1 MSFNLFG
8 PATKSD
14 IRVGYIDPER
24 GFVGNLTVYEAN
36 KYAKLNPGTTFIFRR
51 RDKIQYMN
59 INGVNALTAKDLLPS
74 NSASGSDGC
83 DGVTGLD
90 IYEDE
95 TGTGGTGDGFSD
107 IKPEVLAEISPRV
120 RFSGGGGIGAKANG
134 IYGTDGSLLAVDLI
148 EGGWGYQYAPI
159 TDVFDDYGIASGA
172 VVRSI
177 MIGDPDYPEC
187 KFFKTVE
194 TFERE
199 EDFEEYDLSGAP
211 SGSFGRR
218 YDKDGKDVGIWDPTL
233 YATLEESPI
242 RLEIQRYQD
251 FLLSLRKESKINVDD
266 KIVRNWWTTRKER
279 PLQVTAANRKSRVV
293 HKVRHWGWGGKEV
306 TVAKSPPATVDN
318 FVDLKFKV
326 YSQGGNQA
334 DRQMRFTFA
343 AEDGSH
349 SFVFKATDFKDDKV
363 TTVTKK
369 VKRNTKYKVTANGN
383 YKGKGVEQGLVGG
396 LGRRSKEIKGNK
408 KGTVIFADFV
418 RSANDNDD
426 LQVEATQGIFRA
438 TNERKRD
445 GHSTNDLTYIFEST
459 KDFKPQPKTKRVI
472 EDSFMNNH
480 AISPV
485 PPSNAPGSD
494 FAGIEHT
501 LEWEEDFPY
510 DGDYIFRFLADNVA
524 DIFLDNE
531 LVGRTRRFKGAPDKL
546 KKFVKSGVHRIRVDL
561 ENIPIYEKVVVQREE
576 KNRIPVEFEVYGQ
589 GTERHRAI
597 KFAFTS
603 ENGSHSFVLDN
614 VQRSDSSYKKEI
626 NVLRNTNYKVVAIAD
641 AAPEKVSDKR
651 EYKLEFDGLNRSN
664 NPIEVSGKN
673 SRNNNNTLKLRDGS
687 GSDANAKFTIMS
699 TSPGLKA
706 KFSDDGTKLIV
717 TGQSK
722 GDVTLK
728 LEWDDNPRT
737 AGVAVKSIKIGDT
750 QWIQRGKKGNVKRTI
765 NINKVSNTKSSS
777 GVVEQGTVQ
786 EFKQRT
792 KEKGNKPSKIA
803 FADYVGSF
811 NDNDDMQVRV
821 NRGIFTA
828 SNRTSITGT
837 GPKGTQTRG
846 TFDLT
851 FRVDAKP
858 EPKKSSPGSE
868 GVETSEIFNTKEF
881 IAKADRKLWRI
892 NPDAGR
898 DGDFLNKFGVLPFDP
913 QSNKSST
920 NDFAGTHV
928 IRWEYVDFP
937 ISGNYNIETMVDDDV
952 TLYIGNRVGGG
963 RMEIGNGL
971 GDINNGGD
979 EVIIRK
985 KGFSGPG
992 RSTGK
997 SFETRYFEAGK
1008 YRIRAEL
1015 KQIPGKPLS
1024 GGNPMALA
1032 VRIRAT
1038 FKEKKVVS
1046 AKSWND
1052 NPMGIAM
1059 VIDAPL
1065 PPIPQEPK
1073 PVGEGRCPNNPIW
1086 TTRFPGS
1093 KDKWF
1098 PVSIDDRWSQFMN
1111 RYAISPI
1118 IPLATPGSD
1127 NSGGAPYRTSW
1138 VFEAPYAGFYGLK
1151 GTVDNGGRILVN
1163 GNEVMSGGLNYP
1175 NRGLEGF
1182 KSKSPQTVKFPLS
1195 AGKHTIEVEVV
1206 NQVTE
1211 TFKKVNKKVFNTG
1224 DWATPAKTTERQG
1237 ESKITYIGLNSANKD
1252 VTEKNG
1258 KKEFNIDYTFGSSRV
1273 GRRVVSKTKV
1283 QFDDNIDNGFD
1294 LNSEFKIVST
1304 SPGINARFNSDASK
1318 LIVTGN
1324 SFGNVTLKFEYDDNP
1339 KNSGTAVKQ
1348 IKVGG
1353 KTWKARGEK
1362 GSQSLTID
1370 VGKIA
1375 ETSSGGKINVTNN
1388 GKKIKLRDGDGTDT
1402 NASFTI
1408 VAGDA
1413 TFSSDG
1419 KSISGKGE
1427 CTIELNWDDNPN
1439 TAGVAVEQ
1447 IKIEGV
1453 TWTQSGKKGKD
1464 KKTVKIGSSKSTG
1477 LESGSVKEGVKYSGP
1492 PISSYRK
1499 GFISP
1504 TLQNVNARPNEEI
1517 QGKEWVM
1524 RWDNVDFPVSGQYQ
1538 IRTVVDDEVDVL
1550 IDGVKIQ
1557 TAKIRPKER
1566 RNDPTIYEG
1575 FNSTAGKKS
1584 VELRLRNIRIAN
1596 TGFQQNPTAVAM
1608 DIRVPVD
1615 VSTGLSRPWIDNPVG
1630 ISAILVPPP
1639 CPLEVIGKGKICKV
1653 VVDDPGN
1660 GFPVPPTISTGEGTY
1675 PVTLE
1680 LEGIEVINPGINH
1693 NCGVDEVV
1701 IEPSNGVQLSY
1712 ECDTFGRIIAV
1723 NVDTPGRFTRT
1734 PVIRVIT
1741 DTGTNFQ
1748 AVPRFNVI
1756 RDPVIDV
1763 KPEEIIQ
1770 VTDLVGLKQTG
1781 YINGRAYYGS
1791 VFFKDGVRY
1800 AGIYETPGQL
1810 IQVYDT
1816 LQESI
1821 DAEVTTPPSAIQ
1833 RSGTDVRSNDPRL
1846 NIPGTPDSL
1855 T

>member
-74 NSASGSDGC
+74 NSASGGNGC
-83 DGVTGLD
+83 DGITGLD
-90 IYEDE
+90 IYEDGTDGTG
-95 TGTGGTGDGFSD
+95 TGTGGTGTGTGGTGTGTGGTGGGFSD

-120 RFSGGGGIGAKANG
+120 RFSGGGGIGAKGNG

-194 TFERE
+194 TFENE

-211 SGSFGRR
+211 SESFGRR
-218 YDKDGKDVGIWDPTL
+218 YDKDGKNIGIWDPTL
-233 YATLEESPI
+233 YATLEDDPI

-251 FLLSLRKESKINVDD
+251 FLLSLRKESKVNVDD
-266 KIVRNWWTTRKER
+266 NIVRNWWTTRKER
-279 PLQVTAANRKSRVV
+279 PLQVTAANRKSRVM
-293 HKVRHWGWGGKEV
+293 HEV
-306 TVAKSPPATVDN
+306 DYPAWT
-318 FVDLKFKV
+318 
-326 YSQGGNQA
+326 
-334 DRQMRFTFA
+334 
-343 AEDGSH
+343 E
-349 SFVFKATDFKDDKV
+349 
-363 TTVTKK
+363 
-369 VKRNTKYKVTANGN
+369 
-383 YKGKGVEQGLVGG
+383 
-396 LGRRSKEIKGNK
+396 
-408 KGTVIFADFV
+408 
-418 RSANDNDD
+418 
-426 LQVEATQGIFRA
+426 
-438 TNERKRD
+438 
-445 GHSTNDLTYIFEST
+445 
-459 KDFKPQPKTKRVI
+459 
-472 EDSFMNNH
+472 FMNLH

-501 LEWEEDFPY
+501 IEWEEDFPY
-510 DGDYIFRFLADNVA
+510 DGDYIFKYLADNVA

-531 LVGRTRRFKGAPDKL
+531 LVGRTKRFKGSPDKL
-546 KKFVKSGVHRIRVDL
+546 KRFVKSGVHRIRVDL
-561 ENIPIYEKVVVQREE
+561 ENIPIYEKVVEPVGGNN
-576 KNRIPVEFEVYGQ
+576 KIPVVFEVYGEGNDSIKQ
-589 GTERHRAI
+589 I
-597 KFAFTS
+597 KFSFAS
-603 ENGSHSFVLDN
+603 EDGSDSFILN
-614 VQRSDSSYKKEI
+614 NAEKGGSSYKKEI
-626 NVLRNTNYKVVAIAD
+626 NVLRNTNYKVVAVAD
-641 AAPEKVSDKR
+641 NAPEKSDKR
-651 EYKLEFDGLNRSN
+651 EFEINFDGLNRAN
-664 NPIEVSGKN
+664 DPIEVSGNN
-673 SRNNNNTLKLRDGS
+673 SSNQNNTLKLRDGS
-687 GSDANAKFTIMS
+687 GSDANAKFTIVS

-706 KFSDDGTKLIV
+706 KFTDDGKKLIV

-728 LEWDDNPRT
+728 LEWDDNPST

-750 QWIQRGKKGNVKRTI
+750 KWIQSGKKGNVKRTI
-765 NINKVSNTKSSS
+765 NINKISNNTLTL
-777 GVVEQGTVQ
+777 EQGTL
-786 EFKQRT
+786 K
-792 KEKGNKPSKIA
+792 KGTFGDKGSESSDESDVI
-803 FADYVGSF
+803 FADITTSS
-811 NDNDDMQVRV
+811 NDNDDMQVRC
-821 NRGIFTA
+821 GIGKFIP
-828 SNRTSITGT
+828 SNKRSIDGHSTY
-837 GPKGTQTRG
+837 
-846 TFDLT
+846 DLT
-851 FRVDAKP
+851 FRVDVKP

-868 GVETSEIFNTKEF
+868 GVETAEIFNTKEF
-881 IAKADRKLWRI
+881 IDKADRKLWRI
-892 NPDAGR
+892 NPNAGR

-913 QSNKSST
+913 QTSNSST
-920 NDFAGTHV
+920 TDFAGTHV
-928 IRWEYVDFP
+928 IRWEYVNFP
-937 ISGNYNIETMVDDDV
+937 ISGNYSIETMVDDDV
-952 TLYIGNRVGGG
+952 VLYIGNRAGGG

-971 GDINNGGD
+971 DDINNGGD
-979 EVIIRK
+979 EVIIKK

-992 RSTGK
+992 KSTGK
-997 SFETRYFEAGK
+997 SIETRYFEAGK

-1032 VRIRAT
+1032 VKIT
-1038 FKEKKVVS
+1038 TTIKEKKVIS
-1046 AKSWND
+1046 PRSWNE
-1052 NPMGIAM
+1052 NPMGVSM

-1073 PVGEGRCPNNPIW
+1073 PVGEGRCPNNPLW

-1098 PVSIDDRWSQFMN
+1098 PVTLDDRWSPFMN
-1111 RYAISPI
+1111 RYALSPI
-1118 IPLATPGSD
+1118 PPLATPGSD

-1138 VFEAPYAGFYGLK
+1138 VIEAPYAGFYGLK

-1175 NRGLEGF
+1175 DRGLEGF

-1211 TFKKVNKKVFNTG
+1211 TFKKVNKKVFNTK
-1224 DWATPAKTTERQG
+1224 DWGTPAKTIEKQG
-1237 ESKITYIGLNSANKD
+1237 ESKITYIGLNAANRDVK
-1252 VTEKNG
+1252 VTETLAG

-1273 GRRVVSKTKV
+1273 GRRVVSTTKV

-1294 LNSEFKIVST
+1294 LNSSFRIVST
-1304 SPGINARFNSDASK
+1304 SPGIKARFNSDASK
-1318 LIVTGN
+1318 LIVTGK
-1324 SFGNVTLKFEYDDNP
+1324 SFGNVTLKFEHDDNP
-1339 KNSGTAVKQ
+1339 KTSGTAVKQ
-1348 IKVGG
+1348 IKVGD

-1362 GSQSLTID
+1362 GQQSLTID
-1370 VGKIA
+1370 VGRVSGRT
-1375 ETSSGGKINVTNN
+1375 ETNNSGGKIKVTNN
-1388 GKKIKLRDGDGTDT
+1388 GKKIKLRDGHGDDT
-1402 NASFTI
+1402 NSSFTI

-1419 KSISGKGE
+1419 RSISGKGE
-1427 CTIELNWDDNPN
+1427 CAIELNWDDNPN
-1439 TAGVAVEQ
+1439 IAGVAVEQ

-1453 TWTQSGKKGKD
+1453 TWTQSGKRGKD
-1464 KKTVKIGSSKSTG
+1464 KKTVRIGTSKSIG
-1477 LESGSVKEGVKYSGP
+1477 LESGSVKNGVTYSGP
-1492 PISSYRK
+1492 PISSYIK
-1499 GFISP
+1499 GMISP
-1504 TLQNVNARPNEEI
+1504 TLQDVGARPNEEI
-1517 QGKEWVM
+1517 QGKQWVM
-1524 RWDNVDFPVSGQYQ
+1524 RWDNVDFPISGQYK
-1538 IRTVVDDEVDVL
+1538 IRTQVDDEVDVL
-1550 IDGVKIQ
+1550 IDGVKVQ
-1557 TAKIRPKER
+1557 TATIRPPER
-1566 RNDPTIYEG
+1566 RSDPIRYQAFTA
-1575 FNSTAGKKS
+1575 TAGKKS
-1584 VELRLRNIRIAN
+1584 IELRLRNIRIPN
-1596 TGFQQNPTAVAM
+1596 TGFQENPTAVRM
-1608 DIRVPVD
+1608 DIVVPVD

-1763 KPEEIIQ
+1763 EPEEIIQ

-1833 RSGTDVRSNDPRL
+1833 RSGTDVRSNNPRL